1 MYELYKMVKNSLKQL
16 KFISKTKTIYKH
28 RTYLTKK
35 QLQDIHNDY
44 HNGFKKKELQKKYSR
59 MFGVSEKTI
68 ARKVADFDNA
78 DGSISIAFRKVKTGI
93 KRSYY
98 HKKFTYNILK
108 YNIII
113 TLYSIILK

>member
-44 HNGFKKKELQKKYSR
+44 HNGLKKKELQKKYSMYTYISGCLLTLCLQKR
-59 MFGVSEKTI
+59 MPSRPSLTNHSWE
-68 ARKVADFDNA
+68 
-78 DGSISIAFRKVKTGI
+78 
-93 KRSYY
+93 
-98 HKKFTYNILK
+98 
-108 YNIII
+108 
-113 TLYSIILK
+113 